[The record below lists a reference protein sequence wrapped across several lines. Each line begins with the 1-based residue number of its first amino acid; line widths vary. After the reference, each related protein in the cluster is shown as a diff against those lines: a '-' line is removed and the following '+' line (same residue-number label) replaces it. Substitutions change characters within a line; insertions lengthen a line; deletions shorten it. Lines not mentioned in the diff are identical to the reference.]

1 MEFFKAF
8 GVILAM
14 AVAMGV
20 TILIMVKGDGLLS
33 TVPFFAYL
41 VASLISSSS
50 TVASSKKST
59 RLKEP
64 QS

>member
-1 MEFFKAF
+1 
-8 GVILAM
+8 M

-41 VASLISSSS
+41 VGFTYIFVKYGCL
-50 TVASSKKST
+50 V
-59 RLKEP
+59 EEEH
-64 QS
+64 